1 MSSVERWRVWVQRC
15 ADVRALASTLGD
27 GGRPA
32 DAQLRVL
39 RDKLPSLLDT
49 LVEEVRSFEHRI
61 DLLQKMLDE
70 QIVRRD
76 DLMRTVPVACVLTD
90 AQGQI
95 TNANRE
101 ATLLLNRSVRSLVTR
116 PLERYVLDRTDI
128 ERATARLE
136 DLTGRLHLKVV
147 VKPREKPPVPASV
160 TIQRV
165 ADGPTPVWR
174 WFFLP
179 QRAVHSTLE

>member
-76 DLMRTVPVACVLTD
+76 DLLRTVPVACVLTD
-90 AQGQI
+90 APRRHG
-95 TNANRE
+95 
-101 ATLLLNRSVRSLVTR
+101 VTR
-116 PLERYVLDRTDI
+116 MIHGHTHRPARHKHAVDGTMRERVVLADWHDRGHYLEIDDAGMR
-128 ERATARLE
+128 EREIA
-136 DLTGRLHLKVV
+136 G
-147 VKPREKPPVPASV
+147 
-160 TIQRV
+160 
-165 ADGPTPVWR
+165 
-174 WFFLP
+174 
-179 QRAVHSTLE
+179 